1 MSCKLHHPFAAPRS
15 TLTRHRL
22 FAPDGQLRLDIGLHN
37 NVRPDLGGRAAY
49 ATLEQY
55 MRDVTPETKH
65 LTETYAKLVKERNKS
80 IAFFSATPRGGGVA
94 LMRHALLRYFDL
106 QGVDCSW

>member
-1 MSCKLHHPFAAPRS
+1 M
-15 TLTRHRL
+15 

-37 NVRPDLGGRAAY
+37 NVRPDLGGRAAF
-49 ATLEQY
+49 ATLQQY
-55 MRDVTPETKH
+55 MDGVGQETKR
-65 LTETYAKLVKERNKS
+65 LSETYAKLVKERNKS

-106 QGVDCSW
+106 LGVDCSW

>member
-1 MSCKLHHPFAAPRS
+1 M
-15 TLTRHRL
+15 

-37 NVRPDLGGRAAY
+37 NVRPDLGGRAAF
-49 ATLEQY
+49 ATLQQY
-55 MRDVTPETKH
+55 MDGVGQETKR
-65 LTETYAKLVKERNKS
+65 LSETYAKLVKERNKS

-106 QGVDCSW
+106 SGVDCSW

>member
-1 MSCKLHHPFAAPRS
+1 M
-15 TLTRHRL
+15 LTHRRL
-22 FAPDGQLRLDIGLHN
+22 FAPDGQLRLDIGRHN
-37 NVRPDLGGRAAY
+37 NVQPDLGGRAAY
-49 ATLEQY
+49 STLQQY
-55 MRDVTPETKH
+55 MDGVSQETKR
-65 LTETYAKLVKERNKS
+65 LAETYAKTVKERNKS

>member
-1 MSCKLHHPFAAPRS
+1 M
-15 TLTRHRL
+15 
-22 FAPDGQLRLDIGLHN
+22 DIGLHN
-37 NVRPDLGGRAAY
+37 GVRPDLGGRAAY
-49 ATLEQY
+49 ATLQLY
-55 MRDVTPETKH
+55 MDGVSQETKH
-65 LTETYAKLVKERNKS
+65 LAETYAKVVKDRNKS

>member
-1 MSCKLHHPFAAPRS
+1 MLI
-15 TLTRHRL
+15 RHRL
-22 FAPDGQLRLDIGLHN
+22 FAPDGQLRLDIGLHH
-37 NVRPDLGGRAAY
+37 NVRPDLC
-49 ATLEQY
+49 QY
-55 MRDVTPETKH
+55 MSDVSQETKR
-65 LTETYAKLVKERNKS
+65 LTETYAKIVKKRNKS

>member
-1 MSCKLHHPFAAPRS
+1 MLILC
-15 TLTRHRL
+15 RL

-37 NVRPDLGGRAAY
+37 NLRPDLGGRAAY
-49 ATLEQY
+49 ATLQQY
-55 MRDVTPETKH
+55 VDGVSQETKRVA
-65 LTETYAKLVKERNKS
+65 ETYAKTVKERNKS

-106 QGVDCSW
+106 RALTVHGKTSTGVTN

>member
-1 MSCKLHHPFAAPRS
+1 M
-15 TLTRHRL
+15 LTRRRL

-49 ATLEQY
+49 ATLQQY
-55 MRDVTPETKH
+55 MDGVTQETKN
-65 LTETYAKLVKERNKS
+65 LAETYAKTVKGRNKS